1 MAEHGKRIAAG
12 SVAVFLPLLSLL
24 LFLSRDYCICLAR
37 FFPECHFFKQTGFLC
52 PACGNTRS
60 VTALLH
66 GNIITSIGYNVTPFL
81 LAVFAAAF
89 YIELVFRAFGVTLC
103 IIPRSYWFLTAVL
116 TGLILYFIL
125 RNFVP
130 VLTLCI

>member
-1 MAEHGKRIAAG
+1 MTKHSKKIAAG

-24 LFLSRDYCICLAR
+24 LFLLRDYCIGLAR
-37 FFPECHFFKQTGFLC
+37 FFPECHFFEQTGYLC

-60 VTALLH
+60 VKALLR
-66 GNIITSIGYNVTPFL
+66 GDIIKSVGYNITPFL

-89 YIELVFRAFGVTLC
+89 YIELVFRAFGVTIY

-130 VLTLCI
+130 VLTLCA